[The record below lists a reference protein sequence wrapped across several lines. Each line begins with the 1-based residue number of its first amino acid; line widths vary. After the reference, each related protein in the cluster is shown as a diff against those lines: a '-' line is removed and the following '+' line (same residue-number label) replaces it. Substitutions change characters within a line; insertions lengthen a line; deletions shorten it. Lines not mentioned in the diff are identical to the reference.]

1 MSLSHNIDTLDGK
14 IDECYKSK
22 AKQHCK
28 LPIVVFVENTNKE
41 KEDGWLSTLV
51 QARSIEYSSLLSF
64 FFIGAGMMGN
74 FLKAIGNNDN
84 KVPGLQ
90 LFKEKLSY
98 VTIQVDNQND
108 FKERLLAAIESA
120 CSFEVNSDKT
130 AHPVINLLSEMNDQ
144 LGRGDWLFKVKTH
157 KKTKQDR
164 SKIDG
169 FLAIAMYHIIGC
181 GSTSKYLEVL
191 TKSLGC
197 SANDHRRRK
206 QFINNI
212 ARAVLEETKQGG
224 NDATVQTVATGPTV
238 ALTEASTVLATVPL
252 NPIRKNPP
260 SIVTAIDSSSSSS
273 KMMIMSPLT
282 DRSSTASKF

>member
-1 MSLSHNIDTLDGK
+1 MSLSHNNDILDGK

-22 AKQHCK
+22 VKTHCK

-41 KEDGWLSTLV
+41 KEDGWLSRLV

-74 FLKAIGNNDN
+74 FLKAIGSNDN

-90 LFKEKLSY
+90 LFKEKLSH
-98 VTIQVDNQND
+98 VTIQVENPND
-108 FKERLLAAIESA
+108 FKKKLLAAIESA
-120 CSFEVNSDKT
+120 CSFEVDKKNT
-130 AHPVINLLSEMNDQ
+130 AHPVINLLSEINDQ
-144 LGRGDWLFKVKTH
+144 LGRGGWLFKVKTH
-157 KKTKQDR
+157 GKKTKDR

-181 GSTSKYLEVL
+181 GCTSKYLEVL

-197 SANDHRRRK
+197 SANNISKRK

-212 ARAVLEETKQGG
+212 ARAVLEEINQGG
-224 NDATVQTVATGPTV
+224 NDETVQTVATGPTV